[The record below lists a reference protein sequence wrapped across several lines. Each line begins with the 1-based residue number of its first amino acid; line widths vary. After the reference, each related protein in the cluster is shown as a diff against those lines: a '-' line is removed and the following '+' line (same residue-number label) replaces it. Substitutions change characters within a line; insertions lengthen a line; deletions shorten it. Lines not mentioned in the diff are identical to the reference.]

1 MDKSEQLSLSLFGY
15 NRSQVDTLIEQ
26 QNQKMTDLE
35 KQIQSITEQLEN
47 TQEALAHYE
56 EIEQAL
62 TEGIVDA
69 RVKGQEIVEL
79 SEDQA
84 KQLLDATN
92 EQVTQYKE
100 EFVFH
105 SRELV
110 SNGSHLRTELNE
122 MKSKMQLIIDS
133 YQELIDETDFDSLFP
148 EKQVDRL
155 MHQVEA
161 YESDDVHQARRE
173 SLPTEPQLSDDEK
186 EELTQLINDVI
197 SNEDE
202 VDKDKS
208 KNSTKKDN
216 LVDFTTIIRP

>member
-15 NRSQVDTLIEQ
+15 NRNQVDTLIEQ

-47 TQEALAHYE
+47 TQQALAHYE

-105 SRELV
+105 SRELMT
-110 SNGSHLRTELNE
+110 NGSQLREELNE

-133 YQELIDETDFDSLFP
+133 YQELLDGTDFDSLYP

-161 YESDDVHQARRE
+161 YESDDVHQTNRQAP
-173 SLPTEPQLSDDEK
+173 PTEPQLSDDEK
-186 EELTQLINDVI
+186 EELTKLINDVI
-197 SNEDE
+197 SNEE
-202 VDKDKS
+202 GAGKDTSTKS
-208 KNSTKKDN
+208 PKKDN